1 MALLGTVVK
10 ERALATTMR
19 LVIQKQELAVARLD
33 GQACTVKN
41 FVQMDISVLGVSKN
55 AIVNEQEMKQVKSVT
70 MLLESVIAHLGLL
83 ERIANNHVL
92 KDSGGKDAAKYVI
105 A

>member
-1 MALLGTVVK
+1 
-10 ERALATTMR
+10 
-19 LVIQKQELAVARLD
+19 
-33 GQACTVKN
+33 
-41 FVQMDISVLGVSKN
+41 
-55 AIVNEQEMKQVKSVT
+55 MKSVKSVT
-70 MLLESVIAHLGLL
+70 MLLVITKSSLFVHLKWPHPSKESVIAHLGLL